1 MNTGIDLFIAD
12 LPGLEYGYGDGVF
25 KPHCEEHGGV
35 LTTPL
40 SKSELDAILEV
51 DTDSS
56 CQYMSIAAYGAGDY
70 PDDLTFYTDD
80 SSQAQELIY
89 ANWLN
94 KWGVIMPEQPTSAGY
109 EYRCTY
115 MNLLG
120 RLDPFA
126 DDEPYVGFWSN
137 VACDM
142 SENQCGLC
150 RASPSGGG
158 GGGKLAFLPT

>member
-12 LPGLEYGYGDGVF
+12 LPGFDYGYSEEFGYGVGNF
-25 KPHCEEHGGV
+25 KSHCEDNGGV

-40 SKSELDAILEV
+40 SQSEVDAILEV

-94 KWGVIMPEQPTSAGY
+94 KT
-109 EYRCTY
+109 
-115 MNLLG
+115 NLCW
-120 RLDPFA
+120 
-126 DDEPYVGFWSN
+126 V
-137 VACDM
+137 
-142 SENQCGLC
+142 
-150 RASPSGGG
+150 
-158 GGGKLAFLPT
+158 